1 MGILGKKELLLKVKS
16 IKFHSFESQALAF
29 VSTALICV
37 SFAFPEW
44 VSFPSGETAGVF
56 QNCLSTIE
64 SSADGRYAF
73 TFSITTNL
81 LLFQV
86 RKIVRMTLFQSPSLS
101 QNVL

>member
-1 MGILGKKELLLKVKS
+1 MGNLGKKDLILKVK
-16 IKFHSFESQALAF
+16 IHKFTFSNILKALAF

-56 QNCLSTIE
+56 QNCLSRFE
-64 SSADGRYAF
+64 SSADGRYDKNF
-73 TFSITTNL
+73 FQDKKN
-81 LLFQV
+81 LFQV
-86 RKIVRMTLFQSPSLS
+86 TKIAKTIVLRNPNLS